1 MGDSNGQNI
10 VMPGGVQ
17 GASFINVKIQ
27 GISLVTG
34 TMDVRSGAEA
44 ASNITI
50 EYTEGNTKCSTTTTA
65 TTTMGDSNAH
75 NIVEAGGF
83 QGAHFENRTLNNVV
97 INFHVAKKTEEKK
110 KEETK
115 EEAKEEKKD
124 EEKPGTT
131 EKTEEKAPKEPT
143 VTVEVEKVEEKTEST
158 ESNEKTDTD
167 KAKEE

>member
-17 GASFINVKIQ
+17 GASFVNGKIQ
-27 GISLVTG
+27 GISFVNG
-34 TMDVRSGAEA
+34 TLDVRSGAEA

-50 EYTEGNTKCSTTTTA
+50 EYTEDNTKCSTTTTA
-65 TTTMGDSNAH
+65 TTIIGDSNAH

-97 INFHVAKKTEEKK
+97 ISFHVAKKTEEKK

-131 EKTEEKAPKEPT
+131 EKTEEKAPEEPT
-143 VTVEVEKVEEKTEST
+143 VEDEKVEEKTEST

>member
-34 TMDVRSGAEA
+34 TMDMRSGAEA

-65 TTTMGDSNAH
+65 TTIGDSNAH

-110 KEETK
+110 KEE
-115 EEAKEEKKD
+115 AKEEKKD

-131 EKTEEKAPKEPT
+131 EKTEEKALKEPT
-143 VTVEVEKVEEKTEST
+143 VMVEDEKVGE
-158 ESNEKTDTD
+158 
-167 KAKEE
+167 

>member
-1 MGDSNGQNI
+1 MGDSNAQNK

-17 GASFINVKIQ
+17 GASFVNGKIQ
-27 GISLVTG
+27 GISL
-34 TMDVRSGAEA
+34 DIRSGAEA

-50 EYTEGNTKCSTTTTA
+50 EYTEGNTKCSTA

-97 INFHVAKKTEEKK
+97 INFHVAENTVEKK
-110 KEETK
+110 NKETK

-124 EEKPGTT
+124 EKKDEEKPETN
-131 EKTEEKAPKEPT
+131 EKAAED
-143 VTVEVEKVEEKTEST
+143 EEF
-158 ESNEKTDTD
+158 
-167 KAKEE
+167 

>member
-17 GASFINVKIQ
+17 GASFVNGKIQ

-50 EYTEGNTKCSTTTTA
+50 EYTEGNTKCSAT

-131 EKTEEKAPKEPT
+131 EKTEEKEA
-143 VTVEVEKVEEKTEST
+143 EVSPEASPGM
-158 ESNEKTDTD
+158 SLG
-167 KAKEE
+167 

>member
-17 GASFINVKIQ
+17 GASFVNGKIQ
-27 GISLVTG
+27 GISLVIG

-50 EYTEGNTKCSTTTTA
+50 EYTEGNTKCSAT

-97 INFHVAKKTEEKK
+97 ISFHVAGKTEDKK

-115 EEAKEEKKD
+115 EEEKKD
-124 EEKPGTT
+124 KEKPETT
-131 EKTEEKAPKEPT
+131 EKT
-143 VTVEVEKVEEKTEST
+143 VEKEAEVSPEASPCM
-158 ESNEKTDTD
+158 SLG
-167 KAKEE
+167 

>member
-1 MGDSNGQNI
+1 MGDSNVRNI

-17 GASFINVKIQ
+17 GASFVNGKIQ
-27 GISLVTG
+27 GISLVIG

-50 EYTEGNTKCSTTTTA
+50 EYTEDNTKCSTTTTA
-65 TTTMGDSNAH
+65 TTIGDSNAH

-131 EKTEEKAPKEPT
+131 EKTEEKALKEPT
-143 VTVEVEKVEEKTEST
+143 VTVEDEKVEEKTEST

>member
-1 MGDSNGQNI
+1 MGDSNAQNK

-17 GASFINVKIQ
+17 GASFVNGKIQ
-27 GISLVTG
+27 GISL
-34 TMDVRSGAEA
+34 DIRSGAEA

-50 EYTEGNTKCSTTTTA
+50 EYTEGNTKCSTA

-115 EEAKEEKKD
+115 EEAMEEKKNK
-124 EEKPGTT
+124 EKPETT
-131 EKTEEKAPKEPT
+131 EKTEEKEA
-143 VTVEVEKVEEKTEST
+143 EVSPEASPGM
-158 ESNEKTDTD
+158 SLG
-167 KAKEE
+167 

>member
-1 MGDSNGQNI
+1 MGDSNAQNI

-17 GASFINVKIQ
+17 GISLVKGKIQ

-50 EYTEGNTKCSTTTTA
+50 EYTKDNTKCSTA

-124 EEKPGTT
+124 EEKPETT
-131 EKTEEKAPKEPT
+131 EKTEEKEA
-143 VTVEVEKVEEKTEST
+143 EVSPEASPGM
-158 ESNEKTDTD
+158 SLG
-167 KAKEE
+167 